1 MKTFKDLR
9 FTAHP
14 AIMMGFHTQ
23 ARMDFENGYGVSVV
37 TGSSAYC
44 GMDTYEVAIM
54 KNGDLCYST
63 DITDDVLGYQ
73 TPDEITDVMI
83 KLQSL
88 KP

>member
-14 AIMMGFHTQ
+14 AVALHTQ

-37 TGSSAYC
+37 TGLAARC
-44 GMDTYEVAIM
+44 GGGTYEVAIM
-54 KNGDLCYST
+54 KNGNLCYST